1 MAQAQASL
9 LDLNGL
15 LRSGSVKARDVIREA
30 VQALKAE
37 GARDGSVRQILE
49 REAMSA
55 ARGVERELSRG
66 RTRGILQ
73 GAPFGVSE
81 LLQVSGRPPFWN
93 ADVHPRQAEDAAAV
107 SRLRGARAIP
117 LALLSSPPPGA
128 EEFWRS
134 GADPCAAV
142 VGRRLL
148 PFAIGLDF
156 NGNVLRSALRHG
168 CWALRPTF
176 GTVSGFG
183 TAPASWTLAA
193 VTAVAG
199 TPEDCGHVLS
209 AMSGGDSRCFHS
221 PGRTFRFVPQYAR
234 LSHKLL
240 AAEGAAVP
248 ELLTALG
255 KMGAAVE
262 SAPRPKGFSRDIL
275 EIILAAEACEA
286 MEDEMA
292 SAAEGREILEQAREL
307 TAFDYLR
314 AMRLRREVQ
323 EWFNEALAGSDAV
336 IFPAASLAEPEPET
350 EADAGPQEWLATALI
365 AGAPVVAFGG
375 GRGLPAFCLT
385 GRAGAENPLLK
396 LAAVIRD
403 AASPTEKS

>member
-15 LRSGSVKARDVIREA
+15 LRSGSVKARDVIRRA
-30 VQALKAE
+30 VQALEAE

-66 RTRGILQ
+66 RTRGLLQ

-93 ADVHPRQAEDAAAV
+93 ADVHPRQVEDAAAV
-107 SRLRGARAIP
+107 SRLRGAKAIP
-117 LALLSSPPPGA
+117 LAVLSSPPPGA
-128 EEFWRS
+128 AEFWRS
-134 GADPCAAV
+134 GGADPCAAA

-183 TAPASWTLAA
+183 TAPVSWTLAA
-193 VTAVAG
+193 VTPVAG
-199 TPEDCGHVLS
+199 TPEDCGHVLA

-221 PGRTFRFVPQYAR
+221 PGRTFRFVPQYTR
-234 LSHKLL
+234 LPRKLL
-240 AAEGAAVP
+240 VAEGASVP
-248 ELLTALG
+248 ALSAALAKAGISIDAAPHSKELSGDVL
-255 KMGAAVE
+255 
-262 SAPRPKGFSRDIL
+262 DIV
-275 EIILAAEACEA
+275 LAAEAGEA
-286 MEDEMA
+286 MEDEML
-292 SAAEGREILEQAREL
+292 SSAEGRELLEQAREL

-323 EWFNEALAGSDAV
+323 EWLNAALDGSDAV
-336 IFPAASLAEPEPET
+336 IFPAVSLAEPE
-350 EADAGPQEWLATALI
+350 ADAAPQKWLATALI
-365 AGAPVVAFGG
+365 AGTPVVAFGG
-375 GRGLPAFCLT
+375 GQGLPAFCLT
-385 GRAGAENPLLK
+385 GRAGAENSLLK
-396 LAAVIRD
+396 LAAALRE
-403 AASPTEKS
+403 AAAPSGGS

>member
-15 LRSGSVKARDVIREA
+15 LRSGSVKARDIIRRA
-30 VQALKAE
+30 VQALQAE
-37 GARDGSVRQILE
+37 TARDGSVRQILE

-73 GAPFGVSE
+73 GAPYGVSE
-81 LLQVSGRPPFWN
+81 LLQVSGLPPFWN
-93 ADVHPRQAEDAAAV
+93 ADVHPRQVEDAAAV

-128 EEFWRS
+128 AEFWRS
-134 GADPCAAV
+134 GGADPCAAV

-183 TAPASWTLAA
+183 MAPVSWTLAA
-193 VTAVAG
+193 VTPVAG
-199 TPEDCGHVLS
+199 TPEDCGHVLA

-234 LSHKLL
+234 FSHKLL
-240 AAEGAAVP
+240 AAEGASVP
-248 ELLTALG
+248 ALLTALG
-255 KMGAAVE
+255 KMGASVE
-262 SAPRPKGFSRDIL
+262 SAPRPKGFSGDIL
-275 EIILAAEACEA
+275 EIVLAAEACEA

-292 SAAEGREILEQAREL
+292 SAAEGGEILEQAREL

-336 IFPAASLAEPEPET
+336 IFPAASLAEPET

-375 GRGLPAFCLT
+375 GGGLPAFCLT
-385 GRAGAENPLLK
+385 GRAGGENSLLK
-396 LAAVIRD
+396 LAAALRE
-403 AASPTEKS
+403 AAGPAEGF